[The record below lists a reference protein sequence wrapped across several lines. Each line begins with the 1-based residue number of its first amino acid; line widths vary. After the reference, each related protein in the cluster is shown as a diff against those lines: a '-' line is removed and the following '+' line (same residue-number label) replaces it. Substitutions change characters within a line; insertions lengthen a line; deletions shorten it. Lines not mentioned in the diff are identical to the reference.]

1 MANASV
7 CTIVSVFPFPVRPA
21 LRKMYMSLPAAPDAG
36 TIRRSTGV
44 GAALQLRRGLFHIPL
59 GMGAIALLKMLVI
72 KKIGTFGFYKAAE
85 SYGWDRLYRRL
96 LKFNRIATP
105 RATQPLVQ
113 AGIRT
118 AIKFP
123 PQAYG
128 VFQETHMYKF
138 AVDVSQSGKALLPGW
153 AINLAE
159 SIAGK
164 TDTYKAMKLLERAGK
179 AGPADETAGEYRDAL
194 SKFDR
199 EEIDGLLAEL
209 ERRRDTNITEFE
221 QAQKPPP

>member
-1 MANASV
+1 MVANAGAG
-7 CTIVSVFPFPVRPA
+7 TMVSMPAFPFPRMHNMVLAP
-21 LRKMYMSLPAAPDAG
+21 PDAG
-36 TIRRSTGV
+36 AVRRATGV
-44 GAALQLRRGLFHIPL
+44 GAALQQRRGLFHIPL

-118 AIKFP
+118 AIEFP

-138 AVDVSQSGKALLPGW
+138 AVDVSQSGKAMLPGW
-153 AINLAE
+153 AINIAE

-179 AGPADETAGEYRDAL
+179 AGPTDKTAGEYRDAL
-194 SKFDR
+194 SNFDR
-199 EEIDGLLAEL
+199 DEIDALLAEL
-209 ERRRDTNITEFE
+209 KKRRDSNITELE
-221 QAQKPPP
+221 KTQNPLP